1 MISILSEPARNLLT
15 TDQRSAM
22 SFSVS
27 RRQCMLAAAAWPW
40 SGQARAARSEPVLN
54 VSGKIKISNSPQ
66 GYGFTL
72 DMLSALPQHQFHTH
86 TPWHSG
92 RPQFSGPLLRTVLDK
107 VQPQGQT
114 LRAIGLN
121 DYAVELPASDAADW
135 DVIVALLQD
144 GHPMPVR
151 ERGPL
156 FIIYPFDDRSELR
169 RQQYFNR
176 SVWQLCRLE
185 IS

>member
-1 MISILSEPARNLLT
+1 MMLKLPEPRRNL
-15 TDQRSAM
+15 SAAPSHPAM

-27 RRQCMLAAAAWPW
+27 RRQWVLAASAWPW
-40 SGQARAARSEPVLN
+40 LMSAQAATVEPVLN
-54 VSGKIKISNSPQ
+54 VSGKIKVSNGPQ
-66 GYGFTL
+66 GYGFTW
-72 DMLSALPQHQFHTH
+72 DMLSALPQHQFRTR
-86 TPWHSG
+86 TPWHAG
-92 RPQFSGPLLRTVLDK
+92 TPQFSGPLLRTVLDK
-107 VQPQGQT
+107 VQAQGQT

-121 DYAVELPASDAADW
+121 DYAVELPASDAAEW

-144 GHPMPVR
+144 GRPMPVR

-156 FIIYPFDDRSELR
+156 FIIYPFDERTELR